1 MVLTKV
7 EISKLKNLEKP
18 ATPLKRLELYFIKI
32 SSTAPSQLQTW
43 FEVEVSQLKSAT
55 PVVT

>member
-18 ATPLKRLELYFIKI
+18 CNPSEATRIVFHQNLEHGTI
-32 SSTAPSQLQTW
+32 T
-43 FEVEVSQLKSAT
+43 
-55 PVVT
+55 VTNLVRN